1 MKVLVAT
8 TSLPSSLN
16 SSVATAGIFVLHECV
31 AYEQA
36 GASVEIVAPDYSIGP
51 REEIFGKNIKAH
63 RFRYFFPRKWQIL
76 RRPDGSPL
84 YQQKSILA
92 FGQLPFLLLGFLWAI
107 LKHGRKA
114 DIVHCN
120 WSFTALAALPL
131 RWIYKVPV
139 VLTTRGSDL
148 RLIPK
153 FLNRFI
159 FSNVDAVIDCF
170 GPDYRNL
177 FSSIPANYVELPVIT
192 PQPDANTESIETL
205 SQPGEFLLVMVGRF
219 DLTKLRLYGMAF
231 FTLLE
236 AIAALSRKHSVRGIY
251 VGDGP
256 LMPEIQEK
264 CLALGCQDR
273 VQFVGYQQNVYPFLQ
288 AADLVFGGLG
298 LNAVSQEASLM
309 GKVQV
314 MPKIENWYES
324 IWFDRQNALLYD
336 PDDSDSV
343 SRAVSFALENPDQ
356 LKQMAHN
363 IATTANEYIRTVD
376 DGGRDYLGLF
386 DSIIKKRSTSNAVS
400 PER

>member
-1 MKVLVAT
+1 MKILVAT
-8 TSLPSSLN
+8 TSLPSTLN

-51 REEIFGKNIKAH
+51 REETFGKNIKAH

-107 LKHGRKA
+107 LRHGRKA

-131 RWIYKVPV
+131 RWIYKIPV

-148 RLIPK
+148 RLIPR

-159 FSNVDAVIDCF
+159 FSHVDAVIDCF

-192 PQPDANTESIETL
+192 ARPETDTESIAAL
-205 SQPGEFLLVMVGRF
+205 SQSEEFLLVMVGRF
-219 DLTKLRLYGMAF
+219 DQTKLGLYGMAF
-231 FTLLE
+231 FTLLD
-236 AIAALSRKHSVRGIY
+236 AIAALSRKHPVKGIY

-273 VQFVGYQQNVYPFLQ
+273 VQFVGYQENVYPFLR

-298 LNAVSQEASLM
+298 LNAVSQEASLV

-324 IWFDRQNALLYD
+324 IWFDRQNALLYEPND
-336 PDDSDSV
+336 PESV
-343 SRAVSFALENPDQ
+343 IRAVSFALENPDQ
-356 LKQMAHN
+356 LKRMAHN
-363 IATTANEYIRTVD
+363 IATSASKYISTVD
-376 DGGRDYLGLF
+376 DGGKIYLGLF
-386 DSIIKKRSTSNAVS
+386 DSIIRQRSTGS
-400 PER
+400 PVLPE

>member
-1 MKVLVAT
+1 MKILVAT
-8 TSLPSSLN
+8 TSLPSTLN
-16 SSVATAGIFVLHECV
+16 SAVATSGIFVLHECI

-92 FGQLPFLLLGFLWAI
+92 FAQLPFLLLGFLWAI
-107 LKHGRKA
+107 LRHGRKA

-148 RLIPK
+148 RLIPR

-192 PQPDANTESIETL
+192 ARPEADTESIEAR
-205 SQPGEFLLVMVGRF
+205 SEPKEFLLVMVGRF
-219 DLTKLRLYGMAF
+219 DQTKLHLYGMAF

-236 AIAALSRKHSVRGIY
+236 TIAGLSQKHPVRAIY

-256 LMPEIQEK
+256 LMPEIREK

-273 VQFVGYQQNVYPFLQ
+273 VQFVGYQANVYPFLR

-298 LNAVSQEASLM
+298 LNAVSQEASLV

-324 IWFDRQNALLYD
+324 IWFDRQNALLYEPHD
-336 PDDSDSV
+336 LESV
-343 SRAVSFALENPDQ
+343 TRAVSFALENPDQ
-356 LKQMAHN
+356 LKQMAHD
-363 IATTANEYIRTVD
+363 IATSASKYIRTVD
-376 DGGRDYLGLF
+376 DGGKIYLGLF
-386 DSIIKKRSTSNAVS
+386 DSIIRQRSASS
-400 PER
+400 PVLPE